1 MRRFV
6 TICAWLVCALASVA
20 HAAPPLHATP
30 LFRKFGVAEGLPSS
44 SVHQIAEDRQGF
56 LWIAT
61 VDGLARYDG
70 VGFRVFRHDPS
81 DPVSI
86 AGNDITT
93 IFIDRDDRIWCGL
106 ESHGLDM
113 LDAARSSFTHF
124 VNDPENPTSLTAD
137 DVWSIGQDADGSML
151 FGTGGSGLDRL
162 HFDGSRAM
170 FDHAAH
176 DDHDARSITSDK
188 IVAIYTA
195 KNGELWIGSDFGL
208 DVRRDGGYAHVDFSA
223 VRSDKGRLNVRKLM
237 QREDGTM
244 LAATN
249 RGLVAVDTQL
259 KAKLIVGDELTHKA
273 VFGFTRDRD
282 GSLWIGTQH
291 GLNHRDE
298 AGNLTGFLASDTLPG
313 SISGNLI
320 PDVLLDHEGNL
331 WVGSDDGGLVQ
342 LPLLWRNF
350 SVFRHDASD
359 GHSLSANRAQGLSVD
374 AGGGVWA
381 VNLDGGIDRLDPSTG
396 FVERF
401 GERLASP
408 TSKGLFAAV
417 ADNRHRLWLGHA
429 AGVRVYDLSND
440 SYRDIAVDADRADAL
455 GGGIVAFAEAGG
467 AMWAASNVRGLHRID
482 ADTLRV
488 RKYLADGHV
497 LRSDDINRIGVDPD
511 GVLLVGSAA
520 GLDRYD
526 VSKDLFEPVAGI
538 PDGTV
543 IEFAF
548 ARDGSLWLLEDGAL
562 EHFCAPA
569 RCGKYKSIARYTSAD
584 GWPSATFTGMQVDAS
599 GIVWAAGPRGLWRYD
614 PANKQLRL
622 FGTQDGLISVEFNDA
637 PLVQRADGT
646 LFGATLAGIVGFAPH
661 GLSENAQAPKLVLDD
676 AIVTRGGRAIA
687 LDTANRITLGWTD
700 RNLTFD
706 ARALSY
712 VNPAGNRYQWKL
724 DGYDTD
730 WIDTAHRG
738 ERMFS
743 QLPGGEYTLRVRAAN
758 ASGVWTELA
767 APIAIAQSPPPW
779 LTKSALVAYAILAA
793 LGAWLV
799 TRAYRKRL
807 DRRHAFEL
815 AQQQRTFAERSN
827 AAKSEFLATMGHEIR
842 TPMTGVLGMAEL
854 LLRTPL
860 DPSQRGFA
868 EAIQDSGRVLLRLVN
883 DSLDLARIEAGRLD
897 LEEKPLDLHAL
908 VRHVEALE
916 RPVAEAKGLA
926 FSIGVSADV
935 PRHVRGDAVR
945 IEQIVLNLI
954 NNAIKFSERGRVSF
968 DVAAFGG
975 EVVFTVRDSG
985 PGISP
990 DMRAR
995 LFQRFE
1001 QADGPQR
1008 RAGSGLGLA
1017 ICRELATRMGGR
1029 IEMDSE
1035 VGAGSTFRVSLPLP
1049 EVAPISTPS
1058 IERRMPSQTHRVLL
1072 VEDDAIVA
1080 AVIAGLLRASGH
1092 DVAHVANGLAA
1103 LSETATSRFDA
1114 ALIDLDLP
1122 GVDGLALAR
1131 LLRAQESGARMS
1143 MIGISARSMG
1153 DEERLCLDAG
1163 MDAFLR
1169 KPITGAMLDESLA
1182 TLFSA
1187 RLESW
1192 GPTSRN

>member
-6 TICAWLVCALASVA
+6 TASIWLICALAPAA
-20 HAAPPLHATP
+20 HAVAPLHPTP
-30 LFRKFGVAEGLPSS
+30 LFRKFGVADGLPSS
-44 SVHQIAEDRQGF
+44 SVHQIAEDREGF
-56 LWIAT
+56 LWVAT

-70 VGFRVFRHDPS
+70 VGFRVFRHDPN
-81 DPVSI
+81 DATSI

-93 IFIDRDDRIWCGL
+93 IFIDRDNRIWCGL

-113 LDAARSSFTHF
+113 LDAARRSFTHY
-124 VNDPENPTSLTAD
+124 VNDPENAKSLTAD
-137 DVWSIGQDADGSML
+137 DVWSIGQDADGAML
-151 FGTGGSGLDRL
+151 FGTGGSGLDRMRV
-162 HFDGSRAM
+162 DGSRIE
-170 FDHAAH
+170 FDHVTH
-176 DDHDARSITSDK
+176 DERDPRSLTSDK

-195 KNGELWIGSDFGL
+195 KSGELWIGSDFGL
-208 DVRRDGGYAHVDFSA
+208 DVQRGGGYAHVDFSA
-223 VRSDKGRLNVRKLM
+223 IRSDKGRLNVRKLL

-249 RGLVAVDTQL
+249 RGLVAVDAQL

-273 VFGFTRDRD
+273 VFGFARDRD

-359 GHSLSANRAQGLSVD
+359 IHSLSASRAQGLSVD
-374 AGGGVWA
+374 ADGGIWA
-381 VNLDGGIDRLDPSTG
+381 VNLDGGIDRLDPATG

-401 GERLASP
+401 GEHLASP

-429 AGVRVYDLSND
+429 AGVRVYDLTND
-440 SYRDIAVDADRADAL
+440 SFRDIAVDADHSDKL

-467 AMWAASNVRGLHRID
+467 AMWAASNARGLHRID
-482 ADTLRV
+482 ADTLQV
-488 RKYLADGHV
+488 RKYLADEHA

-520 GLDRYD
+520 GLDGYD
-526 VSKDLFEPVAGI
+526 ASKDKFEPVAGI
-538 PDGTV
+538 PDGTA

-569 RCGKYKSIARYTSAD
+569 RCGAYKSIARYTSVD
-584 GWPSATFTGMQVDAS
+584 GWPSATFTGMQVDAN

-614 PANKQLRL
+614 PATKQIRL

-637 PLVQRADGT
+637 PLVQRADDT
-646 LFGATLAGIVGFAPH
+646 LFGATLAGIVGFAPDC
-661 GLSENAQAPKLVLDD
+661 LAENAQAPALILD
-676 AIVTRGGRAIA
+676 AATVTRGGHASALDPAQPIA
-687 LDTANRITLGWTD
+687 LDWTD

-738 ERMFS
+738 ERAFS
-743 QLPGGEYTLRVRAAN
+743 QLPGGEYTLSVRAAN

-767 APIAIAQSPPPW
+767 SPIAITQSPPPW
-779 LTKSALVAYAILAA
+779 QTKWAFVAYLMLAA
-793 LGAWLV
+793 LSAWLM
-799 TRAYRKRL
+799 TRAYKKRFE
-807 DRRHAFEL
+807 RRHAFAL

-827 AAKSEFLATMGHEIR
+827 AAKSEFLANMGHEIR
-842 TPMTGVLGMAEL
+842 TPMTGVLGMTEL

-883 DSLDLARIEAGRLD
+883 DSLDLARIEAGKLD
-897 LEEKPLDLHAL
+897 LEDKPFDLLAL
-908 VRHVEALE
+908 VRHVDALE
-916 RPVAEAKGLA
+916 RPVAVAKGLA
-926 FSIGVSADV
+926 FSVDV
-935 PRHVRGDAVR
+935 AENVPQHVRGDAVR
-945 IEQIVLNLI
+945 IDQIVLNLI
-954 NNAIKFSERGRVSF
+954 NNAIKFSERGNVSL
-968 DVAAFGG
+968 DVTTSGG
-975 EVVFTVRDSG
+975 DVVFTVRDSG

-1001 QADGPQR
+1001 QAEGPQR
-1008 RAGSGLGLA
+1008 RVGSGLGLA
-1017 ICRELATRMGGR
+1017 ICRELATRMGGH
-1029 IEMDSE
+1029 IEMESE
-1035 VGAGSTFRVSLPLP
+1035 VGVGSTFVVSLPLP
-1049 EVAPISTPS
+1049 QCAPTPS
-1058 IERRMPSQTHRVLL
+1058 ASVHRVASSQTHRVLL

-1092 DVAHVANGLAA
+1092 DVVHVANGLVA
-1103 LSETATSRFDA
+1103 LSETATSHFDV

-1131 LLRAQESGARMS
+1131 MLRVQKPTLR
-1143 MIGISARSMG
+1143 MIGISARSVG
-1153 DEERLCLDAG
+1153 NEERLCLDAG
-1163 MDAFLR
+1163 MNAFLR
-1169 KPITGAMLDESLA
+1169 KPVTGAMLDESLA
-1182 TLFSA
+1182 ALFSSG
-1187 RLESW
+1187 LESTRP
-1192 GPTSRN
+1192 PTGS

>member
-1 MRRFV
+1 MRRFAA
-6 TICAWLVCALASVA
+6 ICAWLALTLAPVAQAAS
-20 HAAPPLHATP
+20 LHATP
-30 LFRKFGVAEGLPSS
+30 LFRRFGVAEGLPSS

-70 VGFRVFRHDPS
+70 VAFKVYRHDPN
-81 DPVSI
+81 DAGSI
-86 AGNDITT
+86 ADNDITT
-93 IFIDRDDRIWCGL
+93 IFIDRDDHIWCGL

-113 LDAARSSFTHF
+113 LDAARRTFVHY
-124 VNDPENPTSLTAD
+124 VNDPENPASLTAD
-137 DVWSIGQDADGSML
+137 DVWSIGQDADGSIL
-151 FGTGGSGLDRL
+151 LGSGGSGLDRL
-162 HFDGSRAM
+162 RGDAQ
-170 FDHAAH
+170 FDHATHEEH
-176 DDHDARSITSDK
+176 DPRSLTSDK
-188 IVAIYTA
+188 IVAIYSA

-237 QREDGTM
+237 QRDDGTM

-249 RGLVAVDTQL
+249 RGLVAVDQQL
-259 KAKLIVGDELTHKA
+259 KATLIVSDELTHKA
-273 VFGFTRDRD
+273 VFGFARDRD
-282 GSLWIGTQH
+282 GALWIGTQH

-313 SISGNLI
+313 SIGGNLI

-331 WVGSDDGGLVQ
+331 WAGSDDGGLVQ

-350 SVFRHDASD
+350 SMFRHDASD
-359 GHSLSANRAQGLSVD
+359 GHSLSASRAQGLSVD
-374 AGGGVWA
+374 AGGGIWA
-381 VNLDGGIDRLDPSTG
+381 VNLDGGVDRLDPSTG
-396 FVERF
+396 FVERYA
-401 GERLASP
+401 ERLASP
-408 TSKGLFAAV
+408 TSKGLFAAL
-417 ADNRHRLWLGHA
+417 ADAKHRLWLGHA
-429 AGVRVYDLSND
+429 AGVRVYDLAD
-440 SYRDIAVDADRADAL
+440 ETFRDIAIDADRADAL
-455 GGGIVAFAEAGG
+455 GGGIVAFAESNG
-467 AMWAASNVRGLHRID
+467 AMWAASNARGLHRID
-482 ADTLRV
+482 PATLHV
-488 RKYLADGHV
+488 RKYLADAHD

-511 GVLLVGSAA
+511 GTLLVGSAA

-526 VSKDLFEPVAGI
+526 VSSDRFEPVAGI

-562 EHFCAPA
+562 EHFCPPA
-569 RCGKYKSIARYTSAD
+569 RCGSYKSIARYTSAE
-584 GWPSATFTGMQVDAS
+584 GWPSATFTGMQVDAN

-614 PANKQLRL
+614 PSNKQLRL

-646 LFGATLAGIVGFAPH
+646 LFGATLAGIVGFAPDKL
-661 GLSENAQAPKLVLDD
+661 GENAQAPKLVVDD
-676 AIVTRGGRAIA
+676 VSVMRGGRSVALDATQPIA
-687 LDTANRITLGWTD
+687 LDWTD
-700 RNLTFD
+700 RNLTIA

-730 WIDTAHRG
+730 WIDSAHRG
-738 ERMFS
+738 ERAFS
-743 QLPGGEYTLRVRAAN
+743 QLPGGEYALRVRAYN

-767 APIAIAQSPPPW
+767 SPIAIMQSPPPW
-779 LTKSALVAYAILAA
+779 LTKWSFAAYAALAVLAA
-793 LGAWLV
+793 WFV

-807 DRRHAFEL
+807 DRRHALEL

-860 DPSQRGFA
+860 DASQRGFA

-883 DSLDLARIEAGRLD
+883 DSLDLARIEAGKLELEDKPFD
-897 LEEKPLDLHAL
+897 LRAL
-908 VRHVEALE
+908 LRHVESLQ
-916 RPVAEAKGLA
+916 RPVADVKRLA
-926 FSIGVSADV
+926 FSVDVRADV

-945 IEQIVLNLI
+945 IEQVVLNLI
-954 NNAIKFSERGRVSF
+954 NNAIKFSERGSVTLTVESLAG
-968 DVAAFGG
+968 DI
-975 EVVFTVRDSG
+975 VFTVRDSG
-985 PGISP
+985 PGISA

-1001 QADGPQR
+1001 QDDGPQR

-1017 ICRELATRMGGR
+1017 ICRELVTRMNGR
-1029 IEMDSE
+1029 IEVDSE

-1049 EVAPISTPS
+1049 EVAPVATSDAPRRAPS
-1058 IERRMPSQTHRVLL
+1058 RSRRLLL
-1072 VEDDAIVA
+1072 VEDDATVA

-1092 DVAHVANGLAA
+1092 DVVHVANGLAA
-1103 LSETATSRFDA
+1103 LSESATSRFDL

-1131 LLRAQESGARMS
+1131 LLRAREATLP
-1143 MIGISARSMG
+1143 MIGISARSVG
-1153 DEERLCLDAG
+1153 DEERVCLDAG
-1163 MDAFLR
+1163 MNAFLR

-1182 TLFSA
+1182 AL
-1187 RLESW
+1187 L
-1192 GPTSRN
+1192 

>member
-1 MRRFV
+1 MRRFAKACV
-6 TICAWLVCALASVA
+6 WLACLLAPMA
-20 HAAPPLHATP
+20 QAAPPLHATP

-70 VGFRVFRHDPS
+70 VGFRVYRHDPN
-81 DPVSI
+81 DPASI

-106 ESHGLDM
+106 ESHGLDV
-113 LDAARSSFTHF
+113 LDTARRSFAHYG
-124 VNDPENPTSLTAD
+124 NDPENPKSLAAD
-137 DVWSIGQDADGSML
+137 DVWSIGQDADGTIL
-151 FGTGGSGLDRL
+151 LGTGGSGLDRM
-162 HFDGSRAM
+162 HADGSRTE
-170 FDHAAH
+170 FIHAVH
-176 DDHDARSITSDK
+176 DEHDPRSLASDK

-195 KNGELWIGSDFGL
+195 KNGEVWIGNDFGL
-208 DVRRDGGYAHVDFSA
+208 DVRRADGYAHVDFSA
-223 VRSDKGRLNVRKLM
+223 IRSDKGRLNVRKLL

-249 RGLVAVDTQL
+249 RGLVAVDAQL

-273 VFGFTRDRD
+273 VFGFARDRD
-282 GSLWIGTQH
+282 GGLWIGTQH

-298 AGNLTGFLASDTLPG
+298 AGNLTGFIASDSLPG
-313 SISGNLI
+313 SITGNLI

-331 WVGSDDGGLVQ
+331 WVASDDGGLVQ

-359 GHSLSANRAQGLSVD
+359 GHSLSASRAQGLSVD
-374 AGGGVWA
+374 AQGGVWA
-381 VNLDGGIDRLDPSTG
+381 MNLDGGVDRLDPATG
-396 FVERF
+396 FVERY
-401 GERLASP
+401 GESLVSP

-417 ADNRHRLWLGHA
+417 ADSGHRLWLGHA
-429 AGVRVYDLSND
+429 AGVRVYDLTNHAF
-440 SYRDIAVDADRADAL
+440 RDVAVDADRADAL

-467 AMWAASNVRGLHRID
+467 AMWAASNARGLHRID
-482 ADTLRV
+482 PATLRV
-488 RKYLADGHV
+488 RKYLADEHD

-526 VSKDLFEPVAGI
+526 VSKDRFEPVAGI
-538 PDGTV
+538 ADGTV

-562 EHFCAPA
+562 EHFCPPSH
-569 RCGKYKSIARYTSAD
+569 CNGYQSIARYTSAD
-584 GWPSATFTGMQVDAS
+584 GWPSATFTGMQVDAN

-614 PANKQLRL
+614 PSNKQLRL

-646 LFGATLAGIVGFAPH
+646 LFGATLAGIVGFAPDR
-661 GLSENAQAPKLVLDD
+661 LAENTQAPRLVLDE
-676 AIVTRGGRAIA
+676 ASVTRDGHAVTLDLAQPIA
-687 LDTANRITLGWTD
+687 LEWTD
-700 RNLTFD
+700 RNLTFV

-712 VNPAGNRYQWKL
+712 ANPAGNRYQWKL
-724 DGYDTD
+724 DGYDAD
-730 WIDTAHRG
+730 WIDAGHRG
-738 ERMFS
+738 ERAFS
-743 QLPGGEYTLRVRAAN
+743 QLPGGEYSLRVRASN
-758 ASGVWTELA
+758 ASGVWTEFAL
-767 APIAIAQSPPPW
+767 PTVIAQAPPPW
-779 LTKSALVAYAILAA
+779 LTKGAFIGYAVLAA
-793 LGAWLV
+793 IGAWFV
-799 TRAYRKRL
+799 TRVYRKRL
-807 DRRHAFEL
+807 ERRHAFAL

-883 DSLDLARIEAGRLD
+883 DSLDLARIEAGK
-897 LEEKPLDLHAL
+897 LELEDKPLDLHAL
-908 VRHVEALE
+908 LRHVEALE
-916 RPVAEAKGLA
+916 RPIAEAKSLA
-926 FSIGVSADV
+926 FSVTVATNV
-935 PRHVRGDAVR
+935 PRNVRGDAVR
-945 IEQIVLNLI
+945 IEQIVLNLA
-954 NNAIKFSERGRVSF
+954 NNAIKFSERGNVSL
-968 DVAAFGG
+968 DAASDGG
-975 EVVFTVRDSG
+975 DIIFKVRDSG

-1001 QADGPQR
+1001 QAEGPQR

-1017 ICRELATRMGGR
+1017 ICRELVTRMGGR
-1029 IEMDSE
+1029 IDVDSE
-1035 VGAGSTFRVSLPLP
+1035 VGVGSEFRVALPLP
-1049 EVAPISTPS
+1049 AVAASLPDRALPIAMQ
-1058 IERRMPSQTHRVLL
+1058 RARRVLL
-1072 VEDDAIVA
+1072 VEDDATVA

-1092 DVAHVANGLAA
+1092 DVVHVANGLAA
-1103 LSETATSRFDA
+1103 LSESATSRFDI

-1122 GVDGLALAR
+1122 GVDGLSLAR
-1131 LLRAQESGARMS
+1131 MLRARESALP
-1143 MIGISARSMG
+1143 MIGISARSIG
-1153 DEERLCLDAG
+1153 DEERLCRDAG
-1163 MDAFLR
+1163 MNAFLR
-1169 KPITGAMLDESLA
+1169 KPVTGAMLDESLA
-1182 TLFSA
+1182 TLFSS
-1187 RLESW
+1187 RLESD
-1192 GPTSRN
+1192 GPLPRS